1 MHSSEI
7 KTILVKYILIPF
19 FIFQIKLMAQTGI
32 QGEYA
37 FRRQE
42 MVAAFNFTSDGRFEF
57 FYSYGAADRS
67 ATGSFTVD
75 GDTLKLKSDKEAG
88 KDFAIKKQTR
98 SGSGFTI
105 TSHAPNPS
113 TSLKLLST
121 KARSSV
127 WLIPLRH
134 RWFLSRWS
142 LINCFSVS

>member
-75 GDTLKLKSDKEAG
+75 GDTLKLKK
-88 KDFAIKKQTR
+88 
-98 SGSGFTI
+98 
-105 TSHAPNPS
+105 
-113 TSLKLLST
+113 
-121 KARSSV
+121 
-127 WLIPLRH
+127 
-134 RWFLSRWS
+134 
-142 LINCFSVS
+142 